1 LLNQGSQR
9 IRLQELSSFTLI
21 HDGQV
26 AWVRW
31 MEQYGVDMD
40 SIHSNIYFPS
50 TSQAI
55 RAATLGAG
63 IALSNTLEAQQ
74 FIIDG
79 QLVKLFDKP
88 IDEEHSYYLMS
99 PAARNNTTKAQIFI
113 EWILNACNSKFT

>member
-1 LLNQGSQR
+1 MR
-9 IRLQELSSFTLI
+9 AQELSSFTLI

-26 AWVRW
+26 SWMRW
-31 MEQYGVDMD
+31 MEQYGVDIT
-40 SIHSNIYFPS
+40 SIDSNIYFPS

-63 IALSNTLEAQQ
+63 VALSNTLETQQ

-99 PAARNNTTKAQIFI
+99 PAQRNNTTKIKIFM
-113 EWILNACNSKFT
+113 EWILNACNARFS